1 MAVNRKLTALE
12 YTNADKINI
21 NNDQEFRKIVGWLEQ
36 YKIKQAPNDVAT
48 ILLNINS
55 NDWNKA
61 YEKYKNNLNCPQNL
75 MRELDWIAGVAIKR
89 TYSAN
94 KTKFNKNAVENL
106 KATNVPNI
114 VTDNPL
120 DVLDF
125 TTNEFVNGIK
135 NLARILKVSP
145 YPDPMV
151 TLEACRK
158 VIETK
163 MHPAALANPKDFI
176 IKGTPFPY
184 HNADLGF
191 DLGDVALNHAAKI
204 LRLLYIHDL
213 RDLQTSAN
221 EVIVS
226 VQNITANPKTDT
238 KLGKVG
244 R

>member
-1 MAVNRKLTALE
+1 MVFNRKLTALD
-12 YTNADKINI
+12 YSNADKINI
-21 NNDQEFRKIVGWLEQ
+21 NNDQEFRKIIAWLEQ
-36 YKIKQAPNDVAT
+36 HKIKQAPNDVAT
-48 ILLNINS
+48 ILQNTNS

-61 YEKYKNNLNCPQNL
+61 YEKYKSNLNCPQNL
-75 MRELDWIAGVAIKR
+75 MREGQLDWIAGIAIKT
-89 TYSAN
+89 TYSTN
-94 KTKFNKNAVENL
+94 SKENGCCKGQYEYL
-106 KATNVPNI
+106 L
-114 VTDNPL
+114 TDNPL

-125 TTNEFVNGIK
+125 TTNEFINGIK

-158 VIETK
+158 VIERK

-226 VQNITANPKTDT
+226 VQNVTANPKTDT